1 MIVCHKRQ
9 SKMLPEVL
17 YQCRFPLGYFE
28 CFFVRHGDRLPT
40 RAWQGLLFPRL
51 SLPAELNVALL
62 IAISWTDA
70 ASGLGTEPSSLIYR
84 RVCY

>member
-1 MIVCHKRQ
+1 MIVCHRRQ

-40 RAWQGLLFPRL
+40 RAWLGLL
-51 SLPAELNVALL
+51 SLACLFQQ
-62 IAISWTDA
+62 S
-70 ASGLGTEPSSLIYR
+70 
-84 RVCY
+84 